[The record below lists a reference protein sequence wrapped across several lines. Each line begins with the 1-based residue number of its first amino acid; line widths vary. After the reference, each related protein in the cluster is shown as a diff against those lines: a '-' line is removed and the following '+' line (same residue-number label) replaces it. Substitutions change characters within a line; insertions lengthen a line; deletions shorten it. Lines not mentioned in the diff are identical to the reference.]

1 MCRGRPVKHRR
12 DEGEQSTTQTV
23 VELQWGLGWSIVE
36 LAEYQSRIATEAG
49 LLRAAAMSV
58 DVDTPV
64 PTCPG
69 WTVQRLI
76 QHVGRVFDMVIRVLR
91 TADPQSPPTRVE
103 PPPGDVFVG
112 FDDRLATL
120 LDLLTATD
128 PATPA
133 WHIAPTAPK
142 TAAFWF
148 RRMAHEVTVHRIDAQ
163 AAAGTDSGVD
173 PYFAADGVDEV
184 LTRLIQQNTEEWAVA
199 ELSGTVLYHA
209 ADAGRAWTVRLVPG
223 QLPQTAPET
232 VTEPDASVVGLANAV
247 YRAAWGR
254 PSHAMLSGDTT
265 LVEATSAR

>member
-1 MCRGRPVKHRR
+1 
-12 DEGEQSTTQTV
+12 
-23 VELQWGLGWSIVE
+23 VE

-58 DVDTPV
+58 DADTPV

-76 QHVGRVFDMVIRVLR
+76 HHVGRVFDMVIRVLR
-91 TADPQSPPTRVE
+91 AADPGSPPTRLE
-103 PPPGDVFVG
+103 PPPGDVFAVFAV
-112 FDDRLATL
+112 FDNRLATL
-120 LDLLTATD
+120 LDLLATTD
-128 PATPA
+128 PATA
-133 WHIAPTAPK
+133 VWHFAPTAPK
-142 TAAFWF
+142 TAAFWS

-173 PYFAADGVDEV
+173 PDFAADGVDEV
-184 LTRLIQQNTEEWAVA
+184 LTRLIQRNTDAWAVA

-232 VTEPDASVVGLANAV
+232 VIEPDASVVGLANAV

-254 PSHAMLSGDTT
+254 PSGAMLSGDIA
-265 LVEATSAR
+265 LVDATRAG